1 MILEANGIA
10 LSFGADVVLKNV
22 TFQINEAERVG
33 LVGYNGCGKTT
44 LLNIITGELEQTEG
58 TIALKNNATVGYLK
72 QTAGLNLKNTVYSEM
87 KSVNNADVLLARMK
101 ELELTMGDDH
111 ELIEEYERVSA
122 RYEAI
127 DGYHLDY
134 NIKRILN
141 GMAFAEETHSKSVAV
156 LSGGEKTRLALS
168 KLLILSPDLLIL
180 DEPTNHLDIDTI
192 EWLEKFLLAYR
203 GSILIVSHD
212 RYFLDRVTTRT
223 LEIQNG
229 KSKLYNGNFSA
240 YMRQKEENDAREET
254 VYKRT
259 AAEADK
265 LREYAERNMARA
277 STSNMAK
284 SRLKMLDRLDLSAP
298 ENAEHT
304 KVKFRITPLSEPY
317 KDVVVA
323 KNLGVAVGKRD
334 LIKDLSFTL
343 LRGERLAII
352 GANGTGKTTLLKT
365 LLGKHPQSSGKL
377 IMGGGVKASC
387 LEQNLYGVRSK
398 NPLEYI
404 WDLYPSVSQLEV
416 RSLLASVGF
425 RGEEIYT
432 DSKGLSGGE
441 LARLNMARIAL
452 EHPNLLILD
461 EPTNHL
467 DIYTKDV
474 LCDALRVF
482 DGTMIVVTHDRYLM
496 ELLDSRILLLDGE
509 SGVFF
514 ESYGQ
519 YQEYRE
525 TGVVPPQNGEAKRN
539 EAAELQPKRDELVES
554 TKAVINNQKEIRKRR
569 AEERER
575 KSVVEKRIDLL
586 EGEIY
591 DLQSQLELPEV
602 ACDHEK
608 LGEICAV
615 LEKYKAEM
623 EELTDEW
630 LENYAD

>member
-111 ELIEEYERVSA
+111 ELVEEYERVSA

-404 WDLYPSVSQLEV
+404 WDLYPSMSQLEV

>member
-404 WDLYPSVSQLEV
+404 WDLYPSMSQLEV

>member
-111 ELIEEYERVSA
+111 VLIEEYERVSA

-343 LRGERLAII
+343 LRGERIAII

-404 WDLYPSVSQLEV
+404 WDLYPSMSQLEV

-591 DLQSQLELPEV
+591 DLQSQLELSEV

>member
-111 ELIEEYERVSA
+111 ELVEEYERVSA

-240 YMRQKEENDAREET
+240 YMSQKEENDAREET

-317 KDVVVA
+317 KDVVV
-323 KNLGVAVGKRD
+323 
-334 LIKDLSFTL
+334 
-343 LRGERLAII
+343 
-352 GANGTGKTTLLKT
+352 
-365 LLGKHPQSSGKL
+365 
-377 IMGGGVKASC
+377 
-387 LEQNLYGVRSK
+387 
-398 NPLEYI
+398 
-404 WDLYPSVSQLEV
+404 
-416 RSLLASVGF
+416 
-425 RGEEIYT
+425 
-432 DSKGLSGGE
+432 
-441 LARLNMARIAL
+441 
-452 EHPNLLILD
+452 
-461 EPTNHL
+461 
-467 DIYTKDV
+467 
-474 LCDALRVF
+474 
-482 DGTMIVVTHDRYLM
+482 
-496 ELLDSRILLLDGE
+496 
-509 SGVFF
+509 
-514 ESYGQ
+514 
-519 YQEYRE
+519 
-525 TGVVPPQNGEAKRN
+525 
-539 EAAELQPKRDELVES
+539 
-554 TKAVINNQKEIRKRR
+554 
-569 AEERER
+569 
-575 KSVVEKRIDLL
+575 
-586 EGEIY
+586 
-591 DLQSQLELPEV
+591 
-602 ACDHEK
+602 
-608 LGEICAV
+608 
-615 LEKYKAEM
+615 
-623 EELTDEW
+623 
-630 LENYAD
+630 